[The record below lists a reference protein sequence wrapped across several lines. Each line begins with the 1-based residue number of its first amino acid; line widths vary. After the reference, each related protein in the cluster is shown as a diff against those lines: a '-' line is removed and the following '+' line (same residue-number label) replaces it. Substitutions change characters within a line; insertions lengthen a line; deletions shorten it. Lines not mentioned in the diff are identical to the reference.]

1 MKNTIIGVAIALVS
15 IVAAMHLY
23 LLDGIEGEL
32 YSIAFKEDT
41 LYASGYTDNAFRRIT
56 PGVRE
61 SEVREIL
68 NTPLGEAWTYNC
80 GPMPLSG
87 IVGLS
92 ARFVVHVH
100 RFSKET
106 LCLKDISA
114 GMTEIDLLR
123 KMGQPIKKL
132 LIYSRSRHDQS
143 YRVRTV
149 TLERGVVVD
158 RKSYFYV
165 D

>member
-1 MKNTIIGVAIALVS
+1 MKSFVIGAAIALVL
-15 IVAAMHLY
+15 IVASMHLY

-56 PGVRE
+56 PGIRE
-61 SEVREIL
+61 SEVKEIL
-68 NTPLGEAWTYNC
+68 NTPLDEAWIYKC
-80 GPMPLSG
+80 GPALAG
-87 IVGLS
+87 GTVGLS
-92 ARFVVHVH
+92 DNLVVHVH
-100 RFSKET
+100 RFSGET
-106 LCLKDISA
+106 TCLKGISA
-114 GMTEIDLLR
+114 GMTEMELLR
-123 KMGQPIKKL
+123 RMGQPIRKS